1 MAPIENI
8 PLNIKNGM
16 RCAKKCFFIIL
27 AAAIS
32 GMPNMLLTRAVE
44 VNAFAQEELRRF
56 TQCR

>member
-1 MAPIENI
+1 MALIETL

-32 GMPNMLLTRAVE
+32 GIPTPEICVLPG
-44 VNAFAQEELRRF
+44 QLR
-56 TQCR
+56 